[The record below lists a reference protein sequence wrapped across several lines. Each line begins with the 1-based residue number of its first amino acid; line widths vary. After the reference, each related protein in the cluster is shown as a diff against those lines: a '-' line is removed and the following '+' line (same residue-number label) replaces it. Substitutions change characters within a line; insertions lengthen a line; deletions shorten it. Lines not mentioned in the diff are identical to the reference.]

1 MVHASQRGH
10 AMFEIAGLYRAP
22 RVKQH
27 LEQGLGEISGIEDV
41 TASTLT
47 GRLLVIFK
55 SRRMVAG

>member
-1 MVHASQRGH
+1 
-10 AMFEIAGLYRAP
+10 MFEIAGLYRAP